1 MCGPNF
7 ILEKP
12 FRLFD
17 FTLDSSSINRTRT
30 WTRGIRTRTRSRTR
44 DLHLWWTRTRTWTRS
59 LRTRTRTRESGNSP
73 NTG

>member
-17 FTLDSSSINRTRT
+17 FTLDSSSVNRTRT
-30 WTRGIRTRTRSRTR
+30 WTRGIRPRSRTR
-44 DLHLWWTRTRTWTRS
+44 DLHLWWTRTWTRS
-59 LRTRTRTRESGNSP
+59 LRTRTRESGNSP